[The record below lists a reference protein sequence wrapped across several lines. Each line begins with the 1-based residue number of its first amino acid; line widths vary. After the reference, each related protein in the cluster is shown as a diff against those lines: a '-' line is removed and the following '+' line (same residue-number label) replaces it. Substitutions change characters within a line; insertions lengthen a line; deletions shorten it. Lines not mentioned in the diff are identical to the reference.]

1 MNVYSGQG
9 YTCLHQAALSDQPEI
24 ISLLISH
31 GADVN
36 LGLHELGGSALL
48 AAVRVNAVRNVE
60 LLLDS
65 GAEPNSVVLF
75 SETPLHTAASMGYS
89 ACVQLLLK
97 FGAGIEILMGQ
108 MKMSAL
114 HLAAQEGIFL
124 SKYFPY
130 QTHT

>member
-1 MNVYSGQG
+1 M
-9 YTCLHQAALSDQPEI
+9 T
-24 ISLLISH
+24 
-31 GADVN
+31 
-36 LGLHELGGSALL
+36 GLYYPNIQIVWILRDNTDA
-48 AAVRVNAVRNVE
+48 RNVE

-89 ACVQLLLK
+89 ACVRLLLK

-114 HLAAQEGIFL
+114 HLAAQEGIFE
-124 SKYFPY
+124 SKYFSY
-130 QTHT
+130 QTHTSPDDKSPDQVMLTVSSTCSRPGPV